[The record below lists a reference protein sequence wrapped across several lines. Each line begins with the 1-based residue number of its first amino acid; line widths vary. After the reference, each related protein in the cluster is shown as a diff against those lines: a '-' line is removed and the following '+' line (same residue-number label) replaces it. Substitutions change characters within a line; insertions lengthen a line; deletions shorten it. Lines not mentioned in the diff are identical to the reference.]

1 MNDVG
6 ESGITGVR
14 SSESKTMN
22 VRAEIRLRD
31 IRHWD
36 ASSWTNMTKRLVI
49 LIVGLFL
56 FALSVVLGLQSNL
69 GASSWTVFH
78 DGLSR
83 HTPFTIGEA
92 TELTGLL
99 MLLVSWAVGIKPGI
113 GTVMNM
119 VLVGVFTDMIL
130 GSGFVDKAG
139 PYPLRIA
146 MLAGAIVVIGIASGM
161 YISSGLGAG
170 PRDSFMLALSEITGL
185 PVHVNRWM
193 IEFFV
198 IACGVTLG
206 GSFGIGTIVM
216 VLLNGPAVGIGFRL
230 FGLPTRSGSVR
241 TSRKREEE
249 LCLADGE

>member
-1 MNDVG
+1 
-6 ESGITGVR
+6 
-14 SSESKTMN
+14 MN

-56 FALSVVLGLQSNL
+56 FSLSVVLGLQSNL

-99 MLLVSWAVGIKPGI
+99 MLLASWAVGIKPGI

-119 VLVGVFTDMIL
+119 ILVGVFTDMIL
-130 GSGFVDKAG
+130 GSGLIDKAG

-170 PRDSFMLALSEITGL
+170 PRDSFMLALSEITTL

-193 IEFFV
+193 IEFVV
-198 IACGVTLG
+198 IAFGVILG

-241 TSRKREEE
+241 PLRKREEE
-249 LCLADGE
+249 LSLADGE